1 MRALRSA
8 AIGAAVAL
16 VGLVGTQ
23 PAAAGL
29 LPIAVADSYNVA
41 HDQTRTVTAPG
52 VLANDL
58 QLGGGFTAQL
68 VNNVAHG
75 SLDLDP
81 DGGFR
86 YDPDSGYAGTDT
98 FRYRVDGGLLGLSNT
113 ATVTLTVATAPPTP
127 TPSPTPEPTPAPT
140 AAPTPQPTPRPT
152 SRPTATP
159 QPTVAPLP
167 SLPVPTIVTLPTL
180 VPKPSSTPTTAAR
193 PTPTPTPRGSTN
205 ASPEPSLAAPGGP
218 VSPSGGGPGSVPG
231 QGQHPPTGRDA
242 PPFLVSAGAEEL
254 DLDLVSISFTGFE
267 WAVPALVLTVPGL
280 LIVIAVLVQSLIG
293 LAWLPVAR
301 RWLGNDRR
309 RRPAVSGAGGR

>member
-1 MRALRSA
+1 MRTLRSA

-16 VGLVGTQ
+16 VGLVGAD

-41 HDQTRTVTAPG
+41 HDQTRTVAPKG

-58 QLGGGFTAQL
+58 QLGGGFTAEL
-68 VNNVAHG
+68 VSNVAHG
-75 SLDLDP
+75 TLDLDP
-81 DGGFR
+81 DGGFQ

-98 FRYRVDGGLLGLSNT
+98 FRYRVNGGLLGLSNT

-127 TPSPTPEPTPAPT
+127 TPTPEP
-140 AAPTPQPTPRPT
+140 
-152 SRPTATP
+152 TP

-180 VPKPSSTPTTAAR
+180 VPQPTSTPTAAAP
-193 PTPTPTPRGSTN
+193 PTPTPTPRSSTD
-205 ASPEPSLAAPGGP
+205 ASPEPSLAAPAGP
-218 VSPSGGGPGSVPG
+218 VSPSGGGPGSGPG
-231 QGQHPPTGRDA
+231 QDQRPPTGRDA
-242 PPFLVSAGAEEL
+242 PPFLVPAGADEL
-254 DLDLVSISFTGFE
+254 DLDLVAISFTGFE

-293 LAWLPVAR
+293 LAWLPVTR

-309 RRPAVSGAGGR
+309 RRPTVSGAGGR